1 MGSGVSLLTIGNFAG
16 EEWVFD
22 KQYVQR
28 KESCLAKD
36 DSCVLEF
43 TVESFDAQREYLLK
57 NGMHKDVYMLESQLK
72 SSYFVKKAR
81 NERFNGK
88 NKC

>member
-1 MGSGVSLLTIGNFAG
+1 MGTLSSRLNEYNERADMGSGVSLLTIGNFAG

-43 TVESFDAQREYLLK
+43 TKCTGIQK
-57 NGMHKDVYMLESQLK
+57 NTHEGEIQDNNRVTQICEPLE
-72 SSYFVKKAR
+72 R
-81 NERFNGK
+81 
-88 NKC
+88 